1 MAAGGVVL
9 ALGLRATAAH
19 GEPAFALAWS
29 ERPGAC
35 VTAAALR
42 EVVTEKL
49 GRDPF
54 TDRERADV
62 VIEGEEAP
70 AGARLRARVLERGR
84 DGAVLGAREIDAD
97 SCPRLIRATGIVVAL
112 FVKASEEREAPRE
125 PGDEGG
131 GHEPIAGREPA
142 EEHAPSDRGAPPVPP
157 PPVRPPRA
165 QPLPREQPPPGAPSR
180 PFALSLGVGGAAAV
194 GILPSASGALRGVAR
209 LERAR
214 SRFSFE
220 WSAGYTLPQAFR
232 SRAVRGTLAAVDQQV
247 RACVDLLPERGHLER
262 RVRVDAC
269 GGAFWGAVV
278 PRTAG
283 LGEQNETWRPLAG
296 PEAALAVQLREGT
309 RAGRLDLGIAAPVV
323 GRTFYFQG
331 ADATPE
337 RLYSTGRVI
346 VFLGVSGLLSIL

>member
-1 MAAGGVVL
+1 ML
-9 ALGLRATAAH
+9 ALGLRTTAAH
-19 GEPAFALAWS
+19 AEPSFALAWS

-112 FVKASEEREAPRE
+112 FVKASEERE
-125 PGDEGG
+125 PGDDGS
-131 GHEPIAGREPA
+131 GHDGPIAGREPA
-142 EEHAPSDRGAPPVPP
+142 EEHASERGALPVRPPPVPP
-157 PPVRPPRA
+157 P
-165 QPLPREQPPPGAPSR
+165 PREQPPPGAPSR
-180 PFALSLGVGGAAAV
+180 SFALSLGLGGAAAV

-247 RACVDLLPERGHLER
+247 RACVDLLPERGHVER

-331 ADATPE
+331 ADAAPE